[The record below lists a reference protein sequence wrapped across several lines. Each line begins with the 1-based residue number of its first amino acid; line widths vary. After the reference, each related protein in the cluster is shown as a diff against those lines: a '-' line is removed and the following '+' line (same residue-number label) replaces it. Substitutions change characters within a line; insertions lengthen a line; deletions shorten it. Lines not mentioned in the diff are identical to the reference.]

1 MSSIWTPNGEHE
13 IRRPAKAPAQDNT
26 QRQPAEDSVTDPVK
40 EIQDIEQRL
49 RSMPAEE
56 IVANHCYGLFQLA
69 AIHLSSDPPGIK
81 EASLAI
87 DAMGAVTEK
96 LAGRLGEAEHSLR
109 EGLAQL
115 QLVYVQ
121 IAKAAGTDNGTKD
134 DREPTA

>member
-1 MSSIWTPNGEHE
+1 
-13 IRRPAKAPAQDNT
+13 
-26 QRQPAEDSVTDPVK
+26 
-40 EIQDIEQRL
+40 
-49 RSMPAEE
+49 MPAEE